1 MQLISQNPTDEDFI
15 QDPYKFY
22 KNFVSTDGLYYWNE
36 YNMPAVFDPA
46 GQELLFKDKR
56 FGREKLKNQ
65 SNNHEKHLKAFY
77 HVESNS
83 MLELEP
89 PKHTRLRGLVLRAFT
104 TRKINTIQPEIAAL
118 SYKLLD
124 DLKSNNV
131 DILKGFA
138 TQLPVIVI
146 ARLLL
151 TNVKD
156 SKKLSAK
163 KREEIFSMVEENN
176 IEYSFNESSN
186 TFIDQFG
193 IKNAN
198 EKVLTDSISD
208 IYTGNEI
215 VYVDHFKIN
224 DFKSISVVRGE
235 DNCRAIALASIIAKV
250 LRDNLMVKFSEKYP
264 EYSFEKNKGYG
275 TKDHREAISKYG
287 LSNIHRKSFSLK
299 PI

>member
-36 YNMPAVFDPA
+36 YNMPAVFDAA

-65 SNNHEKHLKAFY
+65 PNSHEKHLKAFY

-146 ARLLL
+146 ARLLGVPETMAQDL
-151 TNVKD
+151 LGWSNDMVMMYQARRTKE
-156 SKKLSAK
+156 L
-163 KREEIFSMVEENN
+163 EI
-176 IEYSFNESSN
+176 
-186 TFIDQFG
+186 
-193 IKNAN
+193 
-198 EKVLTDSISD
+198 
-208 IYTGNEI
+208 
-215 VYVDHFKIN
+215 
-224 DFKSISVVRGE
+224 KS
-235 DNCRAIALASIIAKV
+235 
-250 LRDNLMVKFSEKYP
+250 
-264 EYSFEKNKGYG
+264 
-275 TKDHREAISKYG
+275 
-287 LSNIHRKSFSLK
+287 
-299 PI
+299 

>member
-1 MQLISQNPTDEDFI
+1 MIED
-15 QDPYKFY
+15 K
-22 KNFVSTDGLYYWNE
+22 VWSE
-36 YNMPAVFDPA
+36 DPA
-46 GQELLFKDKR
+46 KYIIGADEV
-56 FGREKLKNQ
+56 GRG
-65 SNNHEKHLKAFY
+65 SFAGPICAAA
-77 HVESNS
+77 V
-83 MLELEP
+83 
-89 PKHTRLRGLVLRAFT
+89 
-104 TRKINTIQPEIAAL
+104 KINYSHL
-118 SYKLLD
+118 
-124 DLKSNNV
+124 
-131 DILKGFA
+131 G
-138 TQLPVIVI
+138 
-146 ARLLL
+146 LL

-250 LRDNLMVKFSEKYP
+250 LRDNLMIKFSEEYP

>member
-1 MQLISQNPTDEDFI
+1 MIED
-15 QDPYKFY
+15 K
-22 KNFVSTDGLYYWNE
+22 VWSE
-36 YNMPAVFDPA
+36 DPA
-46 GQELLFKDKR
+46 KYIIGADEV
-56 FGREKLKNQ
+56 GRG
-65 SNNHEKHLKAFY
+65 SFAGPICAAA
-77 HVESNS
+77 V
-83 MLELEP
+83 
-89 PKHTRLRGLVLRAFT
+89 
-104 TRKINTIQPEIAAL
+104 KINYSHLE
-118 SYKLLD
+118 
-124 DLKSNNV
+124 
-131 DILKGFA
+131 
-138 TQLPVIVI
+138 
-146 ARLLL
+146 LL

-250 LRDNLMVKFSEKYP
+250 LRDNLMIKFSEKYP

-275 TKDHREAISKYG
+275 TKEHREAISKYV

>member
-1 MQLISQNPTDEDFI
+1 MIED
-15 QDPYKFY
+15 K
-22 KNFVSTDGLYYWNE
+22 VWSE
-36 YNMPAVFDPA
+36 DPA
-46 GQELLFKDKR
+46 KYIIGADEV
-56 FGREKLKNQ
+56 GRG
-65 SNNHEKHLKAFY
+65 SFAGPICAAA
-77 HVESNS
+77 V
-83 MLELEP
+83 
-89 PKHTRLRGLVLRAFT
+89 
-104 TRKINTIQPEIAAL
+104 KINYSHLAL
-118 SYKLLD
+118 L
-124 DLKSNNV
+124 N
-131 DILKGFA
+131 
-138 TQLPVIVI
+138 
-146 ARLLL
+146 
-151 TNVKD
+151 NVKD

-250 LRDNLMVKFSEKYP
+250 LRDNLMIKFSEKYP
-264 EYSFEKNKGYG
+264 EYSFEQNKGYG

>member
-1 MQLISQNPTDEDFI
+1 MIED
-15 QDPYKFY
+15 K
-22 KNFVSTDGLYYWNE
+22 VWSE
-36 YNMPAVFDPA
+36 DPA
-46 GQELLFKDKR
+46 KYIIGADEV
-56 FGREKLKNQ
+56 GRG
-65 SNNHEKHLKAFY
+65 SFAGPICAAA
-77 HVESNS
+77 V
-83 MLELEP
+83 
-89 PKHTRLRGLVLRAFT
+89 
-104 TRKINTIQPEIAAL
+104 KINYSHLA
-118 SYKLLD
+118 
-124 DLKSNNV
+124 
-131 DILKGFA
+131 
-138 TQLPVIVI
+138 
-146 ARLLL
+146 LL

-198 EKVLTDSISD
+198 EKVLSDSISD

-224 DFKSISVVRGE
+224 DFNSISVVRGE
-235 DNCRAIALASIIAKV
+235 DNCRAIALASIVAKV
-250 LRDNLMVKFSEKYP
+250 IRDNLMIKFSKKYP

-275 TKDHREAISKYG
+275 TKDHREAISRYG

>member
-1 MQLISQNPTDEDFI
+1 MIED
-15 QDPYKFY
+15 K
-22 KNFVSTDGLYYWNE
+22 VWSE
-36 YNMPAVFDPA
+36 DPA
-46 GQELLFKDKR
+46 KYIIGADEV
-56 FGREKLKNQ
+56 GRG
-65 SNNHEKHLKAFY
+65 SFAGPICAAA
-77 HVESNS
+77 V
-83 MLELEP
+83 
-89 PKHTRLRGLVLRAFT
+89 
-104 TRKINTIQPEIAAL
+104 KINYSHLE
-118 SYKLLD
+118 
-124 DLKSNNV
+124 
-131 DILKGFA
+131 
-138 TQLPVIVI
+138 
-146 ARLLL
+146 LL

-250 LRDNLMVKFSEKYP
+250 LRDNLMIKFSEKYP

>member
-1 MQLISQNPTDEDFI
+1 MIEDKVWSEDPNQYIIGADEVGRGSFAGPI
-15 QDPYKFY
+15 CAA
-22 KNFVSTDGLYYWNE
+22 
-36 YNMPAVFDPA
+36 AV
-46 GQELLFKDKR
+46 
-56 FGREKLKNQ
+56 
-65 SNNHEKHLKAFY
+65 
-77 HVESNS
+77 
-83 MLELEP
+83 
-89 PKHTRLRGLVLRAFT
+89 
-104 TRKINTIQPEIAAL
+104 KINYSHL
-118 SYKLLD
+118 
-124 DLKSNNV
+124 V
-131 DILKGFA
+131 
-138 TQLPVIVI
+138 
-146 ARLLL
+146 LL

-176 IEYSFNESSN
+176 IEYSFIESSN
-186 TFIDQFG
+186 NFIDQFG

-235 DNCRAIALASIIAKV
+235 DNCRAIALASIVAKV
-250 LRDNLMVKFSEKYP
+250 LRDNLMIIFSEKYP

-275 TKDHREAISKYG
+275 TKEHRQAISKYG

>member
-1 MQLISQNPTDEDFI
+1 MIED
-15 QDPYKFY
+15 K
-22 KNFVSTDGLYYWNE
+22 VWSE
-36 YNMPAVFDPA
+36 DPA
-46 GQELLFKDKR
+46 KYIIGADEV
-56 FGREKLKNQ
+56 GRG
-65 SNNHEKHLKAFY
+65 SFAGPICAAA
-77 HVESNS
+77 V
-83 MLELEP
+83 
-89 PKHTRLRGLVLRAFT
+89 
-104 TRKINTIQPEIAAL
+104 KINYSHLA
-118 SYKLLD
+118 
-124 DLKSNNV
+124 
-131 DILKGFA
+131 
-138 TQLPVIVI
+138 
-146 ARLLL
+146 LL

-250 LRDNLMVKFSEKYP
+250 LRDSLMIKFSEKYP

>member
-1 MQLISQNPTDEDFI
+1 MIED
-15 QDPYKFY
+15 K
-22 KNFVSTDGLYYWNE
+22 VWSE
-36 YNMPAVFDPA
+36 DPA
-46 GQELLFKDKR
+46 KYIIGADEV
-56 FGREKLKNQ
+56 GRG
-65 SNNHEKHLKAFY
+65 SFAGPICAAA
-77 HVESNS
+77 V
-83 MLELEP
+83 
-89 PKHTRLRGLVLRAFT
+89 
-104 TRKINTIQPEIAAL
+104 KINYSHLA
-118 SYKLLD
+118 
-124 DLKSNNV
+124 
-131 DILKGFA
+131 
-138 TQLPVIVI
+138 
-146 ARLLL
+146 LL

-250 LRDNLMVKFSEKYP
+250 LRDNLMVKFSEKFP

>member
-1 MQLISQNPTDEDFI
+1 MIED
-15 QDPYKFY
+15 K
-22 KNFVSTDGLYYWNE
+22 VWSE
-36 YNMPAVFDPA
+36 DPA
-46 GQELLFKDKR
+46 KYIIGADEV
-56 FGREKLKNQ
+56 GRG
-65 SNNHEKHLKAFY
+65 SFAGPICAAA
-77 HVESNS
+77 V
-83 MLELEP
+83 
-89 PKHTRLRGLVLRAFT
+89 
-104 TRKINTIQPEIAAL
+104 KINYSHLA
-118 SYKLLD
+118 
-124 DLKSNNV
+124 
-131 DILKGFA
+131 
-138 TQLPVIVI
+138 
-146 ARLLL
+146 LL

-235 DNCRAIALASIIAKV
+235 DNCRAIALASIVAKV
-250 LRDNLMVKFSEKYP
+250 LRDNLMIKYSEKYP

>member
-1 MQLISQNPTDEDFI
+1 MIED
-15 QDPYKFY
+15 K
-22 KNFVSTDGLYYWNE
+22 VWSE
-36 YNMPAVFDPA
+36 DPA
-46 GQELLFKDKR
+46 KYIIGADEV
-56 FGREKLKNQ
+56 GRG
-65 SNNHEKHLKAFY
+65 SFAGPICAAA
-77 HVESNS
+77 V
-83 MLELEP
+83 
-89 PKHTRLRGLVLRAFT
+89 
-104 TRKINTIQPEIAAL
+104 KINFSHLA
-118 SYKLLD
+118 
-124 DLKSNNV
+124 
-131 DILKGFA
+131 
-138 TQLPVIVI
+138 
-146 ARLLL
+146 LL

-250 LRDNLMVKFSEKYP
+250 LRDNLMIKFSEKYP

>member
-1 MQLISQNPTDEDFI
+1 MIED
-15 QDPYKFY
+15 K
-22 KNFVSTDGLYYWNE
+22 VWSE
-36 YNMPAVFDPA
+36 DPA
-46 GQELLFKDKR
+46 KYIIGADEV
-56 FGREKLKNQ
+56 GRG
-65 SNNHEKHLKAFY
+65 SFAGPICAAA
-77 HVESNS
+77 V
-83 MLELEP
+83 
-89 PKHTRLRGLVLRAFT
+89 
-104 TRKINTIQPEIAAL
+104 KINYSHLA
-118 SYKLLD
+118 
-124 DLKSNNV
+124 
-131 DILKGFA
+131 
-138 TQLPVIVI
+138 
-146 ARLLL
+146 LL

-250 LRDNLMVKFSEKYP
+250 LRDNLMIKFSEKYP
-264 EYSFEKNKGYG
+264 EYSFEKNKCYG

>member
-1 MQLISQNPTDEDFI
+1 MIED
-15 QDPYKFY
+15 K
-22 KNFVSTDGLYYWNE
+22 VWSE
-36 YNMPAVFDPA
+36 DPA
-46 GQELLFKDKR
+46 KYIIGADEV
-56 FGREKLKNQ
+56 GRG
-65 SNNHEKHLKAFY
+65 SFAGPICAAA
-77 HVESNS
+77 V
-83 MLELEP
+83 
-89 PKHTRLRGLVLRAFT
+89 
-104 TRKINTIQPEIAAL
+104 KINYSHLAL
-118 SYKLLD
+118 L
-124 DLKSNNV
+124 N
-131 DILKGFA
+131 
-138 TQLPVIVI
+138 
-146 ARLLL
+146 
-151 TNVKD
+151 NVKD

-250 LRDNLMVKFSEKYP
+250 LRDNFMIEISNKYNR
-264 EYSFEKNKGYG
+264 YAFEKNKGYG
-275 TKDHREAISKYG
+275 TKEHRLAIKKYG
-287 LSNIHRKSFSLK
+287 LSDVHRKSFNLMPK
-299 PI
+299 

>member
-1 MQLISQNPTDEDFI
+1 MIEDKVWSEDPNKYIIGADEVGRGSFAGPI
-15 QDPYKFY
+15 CAA
-22 KNFVSTDGLYYWNE
+22 
-36 YNMPAVFDPA
+36 AVKINYSHL
-46 GQELLFKDKR
+46 ELL
-56 FGREKLKNQ
+56 N
-65 SNNHEKHLKAFY
+65 
-77 HVESNS
+77 
-83 MLELEP
+83 
-89 PKHTRLRGLVLRAFT
+89 
-104 TRKINTIQPEIAAL
+104 
-118 SYKLLD
+118 
-124 DLKSNNV
+124 
-131 DILKGFA
+131 
-138 TQLPVIVI
+138 
-146 ARLLL
+146 
-151 TNVKD
+151 NVKD
-156 SKKLSAK
+156 SKKLSPK

-224 DFKSISVVRGE
+224 DFNSISVVRGE
-235 DNCRAIALASIIAKV
+235 DNCRAIALASIVAKV
-250 LRDNLMVKFSEKYP
+250 IRDNLMIKFSKKYP

-275 TKDHREAISKYG
+275 TKDHREAISRYG

>member
-1 MQLISQNPTDEDFI
+1 MIEDKVWSEDPNKYIIGADEVGRGSFAGPI
-15 QDPYKFY
+15 CAA
-22 KNFVSTDGLYYWNE
+22 
-36 YNMPAVFDPA
+36 AV
-46 GQELLFKDKR
+46 
-56 FGREKLKNQ
+56 
-65 SNNHEKHLKAFY
+65 
-77 HVESNS
+77 
-83 MLELEP
+83 
-89 PKHTRLRGLVLRAFT
+89 
-104 TRKINTIQPEIAAL
+104 KINYSHLE
-118 SYKLLD
+118 
-124 DLKSNNV
+124 
-131 DILKGFA
+131 
-138 TQLPVIVI
+138 
-146 ARLLL
+146 LL

-156 SKKLSAK
+156 SKKLSPK

-198 EKVLTDSISD
+198 EKVLTESISD

-224 DFKSISVVRGE
+224 DFNSISVVRGE
-235 DNCRAIALASIIAKV
+235 DNCRAIALASIVAKV
-250 LRDNLMVKFSEKYP
+250 IRDNLMIKFSKKYP

-275 TKDHREAISKYG
+275 TKDHREAISRYG

>member
-1 MQLISQNPTDEDFI
+1 MIED
-15 QDPYKFY
+15 K
-22 KNFVSTDGLYYWNE
+22 VWSE
-36 YNMPAVFDPA
+36 DPA
-46 GQELLFKDKR
+46 KYIIGADEV
-56 FGREKLKNQ
+56 GRG
-65 SNNHEKHLKAFY
+65 SFAGPICAAA
-77 HVESNS
+77 V
-83 MLELEP
+83 
-89 PKHTRLRGLVLRAFT
+89 
-104 TRKINTIQPEIAAL
+104 KINYSHLA
-118 SYKLLD
+118 
-124 DLKSNNV
+124 
-131 DILKGFA
+131 
-138 TQLPVIVI
+138 
-146 ARLLL
+146 LL

-163 KREEIFSMVEENN
+163 KREEIFLMVKENN

-186 TFIDQFG
+186 RFIDQFG

-208 IYTGNEI
+208 IYTGHEL

-250 LRDNLMVKFSEKYP
+250 LRDNLMIKFSEKYP

>member
-1 MQLISQNPTDEDFI
+1 MIED
-15 QDPYKFY
+15 K
-22 KNFVSTDGLYYWNE
+22 VWSE
-36 YNMPAVFDPA
+36 DPA
-46 GQELLFKDKR
+46 KYIIGADEV
-56 FGREKLKNQ
+56 GRG
-65 SNNHEKHLKAFY
+65 SFAGPICAAA
-77 HVESNS
+77 V
-83 MLELEP
+83 
-89 PKHTRLRGLVLRAFT
+89 
-104 TRKINTIQPEIAAL
+104 KINYSHLA
-118 SYKLLD
+118 
-124 DLKSNNV
+124 
-131 DILKGFA
+131 
-138 TQLPVIVI
+138 
-146 ARLLL
+146 LL

-186 TFIDQFG
+186 RFIDQFG

>member
-1 MQLISQNPTDEDFI
+1 MIEDKI
-15 QDPYKFY
+15 W
-22 KNFVSTDGLYYWNE
+22 SE
-36 YNMPAVFDPA
+36 DPA
-46 GQELLFKDKR
+46 KFIIGADEV
-56 FGREKLKNQ
+56 GRG
-65 SNNHEKHLKAFY
+65 SFAGPICAAA
-77 HVESNS
+77 V
-83 MLELEP
+83 
-89 PKHTRLRGLVLRAFT
+89 
-104 TRKINTIQPEIAAL
+104 KINYSHLAL
-118 SYKLLD
+118 L
-124 DLKSNNV
+124 N
-131 DILKGFA
+131 
-138 TQLPVIVI
+138 
-146 ARLLL
+146 
-151 TNVKD
+151 NVKD

-250 LRDNLMVKFSEKYP
+250 LRDNLMIKYSEKYP

>member
-1 MQLISQNPTDEDFI
+1 MIED
-15 QDPYKFY
+15 K
-22 KNFVSTDGLYYWNE
+22 VWSE
-36 YNMPAVFDPA
+36 DPA
-46 GQELLFKDKR
+46 KYIIGADEV
-56 FGREKLKNQ
+56 GRG
-65 SNNHEKHLKAFY
+65 SFAGPICAAA
-77 HVESNS
+77 V
-83 MLELEP
+83 
-89 PKHTRLRGLVLRAFT
+89 
-104 TRKINTIQPEIAAL
+104 KINYSHLE
-118 SYKLLD
+118 
-124 DLKSNNV
+124 
-131 DILKGFA
+131 
-138 TQLPVIVI
+138 
-146 ARLLL
+146 LL

-235 DNCRAIALASIIAKV
+235 DNCS
-250 LRDNLMVKFSEKYP
+250 
-264 EYSFEKNKGYG
+264 
-275 TKDHREAISKYG
+275 
-287 LSNIHRKSFSLK
+287 IHRKSFSLK

>member
-1 MQLISQNPTDEDFI
+1 MIED
-15 QDPYKFY
+15 K
-22 KNFVSTDGLYYWNE
+22 VWSE
-36 YNMPAVFDPA
+36 DPA
-46 GQELLFKDKR
+46 KYIIGADEV
-56 FGREKLKNQ
+56 GRG
-65 SNNHEKHLKAFY
+65 SFAGPICAAA
-77 HVESNS
+77 V
-83 MLELEP
+83 
-89 PKHTRLRGLVLRAFT
+89 
-104 TRKINTIQPEIAAL
+104 KINYSHLA
-118 SYKLLD
+118 
-124 DLKSNNV
+124 
-131 DILKGFA
+131 
-138 TQLPVIVI
+138 
-146 ARLLL
+146 LL

-224 DFKSISVVRGE
+224 NFKSISVVRGE

-250 LRDNLMVKFSEKYP
+250 LRDNLMIKFSEKYP

-287 LSNIHRKSFSLK
+287 LSDIHRKSFSLK

>member
-1 MQLISQNPTDEDFI
+1 MIED
-15 QDPYKFY
+15 K
-22 KNFVSTDGLYYWNE
+22 VWSE
-36 YNMPAVFDPA
+36 DPA
-46 GQELLFKDKR
+46 KYIIGADEV
-56 FGREKLKNQ
+56 GRG
-65 SNNHEKHLKAFY
+65 SFAGPICAAA
-77 HVESNS
+77 V
-83 MLELEP
+83 
-89 PKHTRLRGLVLRAFT
+89 
-104 TRKINTIQPEIAAL
+104 KINYSHLA
-118 SYKLLD
+118 
-124 DLKSNNV
+124 
-131 DILKGFA
+131 
-138 TQLPVIVI
+138 
-146 ARLLL
+146 LL

-250 LRDNLMVKFSEKYP
+250 LRDNLMIKFSEKYP

-287 LSNIHRKSFSLK
+287 
-299 PI
+299 